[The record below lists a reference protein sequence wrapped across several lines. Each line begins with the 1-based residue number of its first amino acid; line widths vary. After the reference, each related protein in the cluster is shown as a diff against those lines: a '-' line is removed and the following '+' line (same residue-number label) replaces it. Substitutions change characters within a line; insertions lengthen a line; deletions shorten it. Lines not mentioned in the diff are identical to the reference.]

1 MSEVQIAVIDQ
12 QPVQVA
18 VIDDVNLQLALAA
31 PTQTTNIAVAF
42 PGVQG
47 PVGVGFPA
55 AGGTVNQLLVKQS
68 SADSS
73 TYTSLPSSLTTK
85 MFGSCAAL
93 KSVISRTRLPTR
105 ARRVGVLGRISA

>member
-12 QPVQVA
+12 QPAQVA

-68 SADSS
+68 SADKGFQNHKKDMLFYRSKFS
-73 TYTSLPSSLTTK
+73 MKNLTRK
-85 MFGSCAAL
+85 L
-93 KSVISRTRLPTR
+93 YKKI
-105 ARRVGVLGRISA
+105 IY

>member
-1 MSEVQIAVIDQ
+1 MSEVQIAVIEQ

-68 SADSS
+68 SADYDAIWSS
-73 TYTSLPSSLTTK
+73 TLNVSSLTIEDGTY
-85 MFGSCAAL
+85 
-93 KSVISRTRLPTR
+93 
-105 ARRVGVLGRISA
+105 

>member
-31 PTQTTNIAVAF
+31 PTIAVAF

-68 SADSS
+68 SADYDAIWSS
-73 TYTSLPSSLTTK
+73 TLNVSSLTIEDGT
-85 MFGSCAAL
+85 F
-93 KSVISRTRLPTR
+93 
-105 ARRVGVLGRISA
+105 